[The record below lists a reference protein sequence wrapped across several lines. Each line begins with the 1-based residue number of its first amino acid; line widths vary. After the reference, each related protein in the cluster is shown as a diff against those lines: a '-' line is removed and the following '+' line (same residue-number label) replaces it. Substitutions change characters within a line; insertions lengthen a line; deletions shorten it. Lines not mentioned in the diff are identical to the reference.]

1 MTTTQEDDIQPTYL
15 IHWLYE
21 DSLIF
26 EVHQENQYGD
36 EEVDLSNDC
45 DLNRIVQ
52 EQVRSYQ
59 TTDTLGSMI
68 ERELDNLT
76 TIICQ
81 KLPEERIREASWQL
95 QAPGSY
101 DPLAIPHHPTTET
114 LLHRLLNQEGEL
126 KPGNGWIPESR
137 ARSSCPGHIQ
147 SNKRGCPGIQ
157 TRRTPARRDRPGDG
171 IPVRTGTYF
180 HETKRSWWNPGGKM
194 TVMPLPNQIG
204 PTQVNYRQARD
215 ILTKT
220 SGFINAYDF
229 TLNPYSGCSF
239 GCSYCY
245 AAFFTRDQAQQDN
258 WGLWVNAKQNAA
270 QLIEDLKPGELDG
283 KRIYMST
290 VTDPYQPLDRRF
302 GDDRRMSGSGPTARA
317 AEPHRRVWSGAR
329 GGISELGHRRRSHRL
344 QGGTTEAADV
354 RTLPPHVGRPRLG
367 SHHYRQQCRRAQPF
381 CQRCQKVPGQG
392 TEFRCGISAV

>member
-101 DPLAIPHHPTTET
+101 DPFAIPYHPTTET
-114 LLHRLLNQEGEL
+114 LLHRLLSQEGEL
-126 KPGNGWIPESR
+126 KPGNGWMPESR
-137 ARSSCPGHIQ
+137 ARCVAPDIF
-147 SNKRGCPGIQ
+147 KA
-157 TRRTPARRDRPGDG
+157 TR
-171 IPVRTGTYF
+171 
-180 HETKRSWWNPGGKM
+180 
-194 TVMPLPNQIG
+194 
-204 PTQVNYRQARD
+204 
-215 ILTKT
+215 
-220 SGFINAYDF
+220 
-229 TLNPYSGCSF
+229 
-239 GCSYCY
+239 
-245 AAFFTRDQAQQDN
+245 
-258 WGLWVNAKQNAA
+258 
-270 QLIEDLKPGELDG
+270 
-283 KRIYMST
+283 
-290 VTDPYQPLDRRF
+290 
-302 GDDRRMSGSGPTARA
+302 
-317 AEPHRRVWSGAR
+317 
-329 GGISELGHRRRSHRL
+329 
-344 QGGTTEAADV
+344 EAALEFKLGEHLLDEID
-354 RTLPPHVGRPRLG
+354 RETAYLSGQTLTSMKRKEAGEI
-367 SHHYRQQCRRAQPF
+367 QEE
-381 CQRCQKVPGQG
+381 K
-392 TEFRCGISAV
+392 

>member
-21 DSLIF
+21 DSLILA
-26 EVHQENQYGD
+26 VHQENQYGD

-126 KPGNGWIPESR
+126 KPGNGWMPESR
-137 ARSSCPGHIQ
+137 IRSVAPDIFKTTREAALEFKLGEHLLDEIDRETAYLSGQ
-147 SNKRGCPGIQ
+147 ALTSMKRKEAGGIQ
-157 TRRTPARRDRPGDG
+157 
-171 IPVRTGTYF
+171 
-180 HETKRSWWNPGGKM
+180 
-194 TVMPLPNQIG
+194 
-204 PTQVNYRQARD
+204 
-215 ILTKT
+215 
-220 SGFINAYDF
+220 
-229 TLNPYSGCSF
+229 
-239 GCSYCY
+239 
-245 AAFFTRDQAQQDN
+245 
-258 WGLWVNAKQNAA
+258 
-270 QLIEDLKPGELDG
+270 GE
-283 KRIYMST
+283 K
-290 VTDPYQPLDRRF
+290 
-302 GDDRRMSGSGPTARA
+302 
-317 AEPHRRVWSGAR
+317 
-329 GGISELGHRRRSHRL
+329 
-344 QGGTTEAADV
+344 
-354 RTLPPHVGRPRLG
+354 
-367 SHHYRQQCRRAQPF
+367 
-381 CQRCQKVPGQG
+381 
-392 TEFRCGISAV
+392 